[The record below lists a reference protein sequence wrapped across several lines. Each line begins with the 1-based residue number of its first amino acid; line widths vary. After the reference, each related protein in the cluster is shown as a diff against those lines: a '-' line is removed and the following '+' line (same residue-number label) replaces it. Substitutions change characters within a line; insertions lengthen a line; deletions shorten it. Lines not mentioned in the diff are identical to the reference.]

1 MSRYLNPDSELNI
14 RRIDSPKVHGF
25 QFHVKRQALKITRL
39 FSDSVAGGKEQARES
54 ARAFRDTI
62 VPKLPDPLYA
72 QSTGAAR
79 DNSRTKI
86 LGVSISE
93 YPNADGTSRLYVQT
107 TARNPITNQSVNKR
121 IRISAI
127 DELGD
132 AIQLLREWRDGL
144 ARGSKQ

>member
-25 QFHVKRQALKITRL
+25 QFHVKRQTLRITRL
-39 FSDSVAGGKEQARES
+39 FSDSVSGGKEQAREG
-54 ARAFRDTI
+54 ARLFRDAV

-93 YPNADGTSRLYVQT
+93 HQNADGTTRLYVQT
-107 TARNPITNQSVNKR
+107 TLRNPITNQFVNKKVR
-121 IRISAI
+121 IAAV
-127 DELGD
+127 DELGHV
-132 AIQLLREWRDGL
+132 IQELREWRDRMT
-144 ARGSKQ
+144 RGSKP